1 MYDIIIIGAG
11 PAGLSAGLYAG
22 RSELKTLIIEK
33 AVAGGQISS
42 TSKVD
47 NYPGSMENVG
57 GMELSERMKDQAK
70 QFGCEIISQEVIEVD
85 LSGKVK
91 KVKTKKEEFEAKVV
105 IIATGASARKLGAQ
119 GEKDFLNRG
128 VSYCATCDAPFYK
141 DMEVYVVGGGEAAIE
156 EAQYLTKFASKVH
169 IIHRRQELRCS
180 RLVENEARAN
190 EKIDFM
196 LDTVVKEIKG
206 DVEVNELIV
215 ENTITHETKSIKAN
229 SEDGGFGVFIFVGN
243 NPQTKLF
250 EGQIELNNSYIKTNE
265 DMKTSTEGVFAVG
278 DVRDKKIR
286 QVVTA
291 TADGCIAAIN
301 ANDYISGKQW

>member
-47 NYPGSMENVG
+47 NYPGSMENAG

-70 QFGCEIISQEVIEVD
+70 QFGCEIVSQEVVD
-85 LSGKVK
+85 VDFSGKVK
-91 KVKTKKEEFEAKVV
+91 KVKTKKQEFESKVV
-105 IIATGASARKLGAQ
+105 IIATGAAARKLGAQ
-119 GEKDFLNRG
+119 GEEDFLNRG

-169 IIHRRQELRCS
+169 IIHRRQGLRCS
-180 RLVENEARAN
+180 KLVEDEARAN

-215 ENTITHETKSIKAN
+215 ENTVTKEIKSIKAN
-229 SEDGGFGVFIFVGN
+229 SEDGGFGVFIFIGN
-243 NPQTKLF
+243 IPQTKLF
-250 EGQIELNNSYIKTNE
+250 EGQVELNNSYIKTNE

-291 TADGCIAAIN
+291 TSDGCIAAIN
-301 ANDYISGKQW
+301 ANDYITGKEW